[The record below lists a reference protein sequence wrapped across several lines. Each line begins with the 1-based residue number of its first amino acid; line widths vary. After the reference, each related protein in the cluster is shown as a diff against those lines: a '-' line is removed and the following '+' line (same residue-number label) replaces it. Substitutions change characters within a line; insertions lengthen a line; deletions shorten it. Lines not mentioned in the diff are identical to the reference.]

1 MDRPEAFAEKSIELM
16 LKIKKIENEKLNDS
30 NEVLFNALKEKA
42 TFHTIKINKIITS
55 KTEKEAVIA
64 LREAY
69 MKIASTRY
77 YIRLLFDSDE
87 IEESEADEL
96 FDICDVLEDNLKPS
110 VEWCSALY
118 DSMPD
123 MECFEEIEKIWERN
137 YGDYNEDYSDSFEES
152 SDDIDD
158 NEELPF

>member
-1 MDRPEAFAEKSIELM
+1 MDITQAFVEKSIELL
-16 LKIKKIENEKLNDS
+16 LKIRKLENEKRDDS
-30 NEVLFNALKEKA
+30 NKILFNALIEKA
-42 TFHTIKINKIITS
+42 TFHTININKIITS

-96 FDICDVLEDNLKPS
+96 FDICDELEDKLKPT
-110 VEWCSALY
+110 VEWCGEKY

-123 MECFEEIEKIWERN
+123 MECFKEIEKIWERN
-137 YGDYNEDYSDSFEES
+137 FGDYNDDYSGIFEEN

-158 NEELPF
+158 DELPF